1 MDIGN
6 RCVNCGKDTSFGSG
20 LYSLTE
26 YQQMQTMNLIP
37 MMNKATL
44 SLLMDNTG
52 TDIFVPIAQFY
63 LVIDVMK

>member
-20 LYSLTE
+20 LYSLTG
-26 YQQMQTMNLIP
+26 YQQTPITNPISTT
-37 MMNKATL
+37 NKAIL
-44 SLLMDNTG
+44 SLQKENTE